1 MHTQTMEENLRRSR
15 TLAGA
20 AWALAG
26 ILGLAFASAAEAAQS
41 AAAPAKPIPVILDT
55 DIGDDIDDT
64 WALGLLLKSPELDL
78 KLVVGD
84 YGKAQYRARLLAKLL
99 QAAGRTDVPIG
110 IGLDIE
116 PRGEGPQAG
125 WLKDY
130 ELKSFPGTVHA
141 DGVQALIDTI
151 MKSPQPVTLIA
162 IGPLPNVAAA
172 LERAPQIA
180 QRARFV
186 GMHGSV
192 RLGYGGSKTPCAE
205 WNVKA
210 NPKACEKVFTAP
222 WQMTITPLDTCG
234 LVNLEGERY
243 RQVFNSKD
251 PIAMAI
257 IQNYRVWSTAQDPK
271 SDAAQSRSSTLFDTV
286 AVYLAFSQELCR
298 MEQLGIR
305 VTNEGLTVIDPQA
318 KQINVAA
325 EWKSLDGFRG
335 LLVSRLAGGGR
346 D

>member
-1 MHTQTMEENLRRSR
+1 LTAILSLAFGWR
-15 TLAGA
+15 AGA
-20 AWALAG
+20 G
-26 ILGLAFASAAEAAQS
+26 QS
-41 AAAPAKPIPVILDT
+41 GTPPKPIPVILDT

-78 KLVVGD
+78 KLVLGD

-99 QAAGRTDVPIG
+99 QAAGRADVPIG
-110 IGLDIE
+110 IGLDID

-130 ELKSFPGTVHA
+130 ELKSYPGRVQA
-141 DGVQALIDTI
+141 DGVQALINTI
-151 MKSPQPVTLIA
+151 MSSEPPVTLIA

-172 LERAPQIA
+172 LEREPHIA
-180 QRARFV
+180 HRARFA

-210 NPKACEKVFTAP
+210 NPKAAEKVFTAP

-243 RQVFNSKD
+243 LQVFNSKD

-271 SDAAQSRSSTLFDTV
+271 NDAAQHRSSTLFDTV

-298 MEQLGIR
+298 MERLGIR
-305 VTNEGLTVIDPQA
+305 VTGEGLTVIDPQA
-318 KQINVAA
+318 KPINVAT
-325 EWKSLDGFRG
+325 EWKRLDGFRD
-335 LLVSRLAGGGR
+335 LLASRLAGSAR
-346 D
+346 